1 MKLTLPINRYLQ
13 ICVQRLFKKIAICY
27 TLILI
32 AIPSHAEIL
41 FQSSFELYPKTDA
54 EAARFLTQATFGP
67 SVSSIAELRALGG
80 GGYSAWIGRQIR
92 KPRSQYLVAVDA
104 LINANGQLND
114 VSPYNFHNIW
124 FDRVLYGQDQLRLR
138 VAHALSQIF
147 VISRHSNL
155 NTVELAGYYDMLSKN
170 AFGNYRTLLEEVTL
184 HPAMG
189 RYLSMWRNRKPG
201 QGKDNPNA
209 RSDLRD
215 DARPDENYA
224 REIMQLFSIGTE
236 MLNLDG
242 TIKDGN
248 PGQAGIQPI
257 PTYSQ
262 ETIKGFA
269 HVFTGWNY
277 GSCQD
282 PQTYQWGGG
291 ENPDFKPW
299 HWNWCP
305 QTDDPAEGVR
315 AHRLRALR
323 HRLPMKPWGE
333 GSSYPDAYHAR
344 EGTKQLLNYPGV
356 RLAGGILPAGGS
368 ARGNMA
374 KALDNIFY
382 HPNVAPFISRLLI
395 QRLTTSNPTPA
406 YVKRVASV
414 FENNSRGVRGD
425 LAATVRAILLDPEA
439 RDKSQAPAH
448 FGKVREPIMRVA
460 NLYRALD
467 GKSRLGRFEEAW
479 IGNRTQQMV
488 LDAPTVFNY
497 YLPDYRSPNARQ
509 MLAPELQM
517 MTDSQ
522 VTTLN
527 RFLEGKIYWGS
538 YFGSLDPDQHERVTQ
553 LSFNMF
559 APLLNQPQALV
570 NKVDVL
576 FTYGSMPQWF
586 KNELLQTLARDKYN
600 QYPDSDYYRRLRVA
614 NLIWLTMASPI
625 YLVEGH

>member
-1 MKLTLPINRYLQ
+1 MKIILPSNRYAQTLIQ
-13 ICVQRLFKKIAICY
+13 HFLKKITICCGLALSA
-27 TLILI
+27 T
-32 AIPSHAEIL
+32 PSHAELL
-41 FQSSFELYPKTDA
+41 FASSFEQIESGVVLYPTTDA

-67 SVSSIAELRALGG
+67 SLSSITELRALGN
-80 GGYSAWIGRQIR
+80 GGYPAWINQQIR
-92 KPRSQYLVAVDA
+92 KPRSQYLAALDA
-104 LINANGQLND
+104 LINANGQLNN
-114 VSPYNFHNIW
+114 VGSYNFHNIW

-147 VISRHSNL
+147 VVSQYSNL
-155 NTVELAGYYDMLSKN
+155 NAVELAGYYDMLSKN

-189 RYLSMWRNRKPG
+189 HYLSMWRNRKPG
-201 QGKDNPNA
+201 LGKDNLDA

-242 TIKDGN
+242 TVKDGN

-269 HVFTGWNY
+269 HVFTGWHD
-277 GSCQD
+277 GSCKT
-282 PQTYQWGGG
+282 PA
-291 ENPDFKPW
+291 EFKAW

-305 QTDDPAEGVR
+305 QIDDTPGGAR
-315 AHRLRALR
+315 APRLVAKRY
-323 HRLPMKPWGE
+323 RLPMKPWGE
-333 GSSYPDAYHAR
+333 GSPYADAFHAKA
-344 EGTKQLLNYPGV
+344 GTKQLLNYPGV
-356 RLAGGILPAGGS
+356 SLPGGILPAGGS

-414 FENNSRGVRGD
+414 FENNGQGVRGD

-479 IGNRTQQMV
+479 IGNKTQQMV

-522 VTTLN
+522 VSTLN

-538 YFGSLDPDQHERVTQ
+538 YFGDLDPDQHEKVTQ

-570 NKVDVL
+570 NKVDLL

-586 KNELLQTLARDKYN
+586 KNELLQTIARDKYN
-600 QYPDSDYYRRLRVA
+600 RYPDSDHYRRVRVA